1 MRYQKLPP
9 SAALSAVVECYFAW
23 EGDAGEGLKVQSP
36 PNCFNSITFN
46 YENQYFASQNNSVPA
61 QVPRSFVSGQFTSN
75 YSLELK
81 GKIGMVGIVLR
92 PCSIHNIFGIR
103 MSQLV
108 NSRAPLTFLPG
119 LPEAI
124 LWSAV
129 KEQTSVEGRI
139 RILEELM
146 LSYLTVAKANVSV
159 IDEAVDHID
168 SRKGCIT
175 VEEVATFLK
184 ISRRYLEKKFLEKVG
199 VSPKYYARLKR
210 FGALSNKIAHNPK
223 IDWQEIVNEF
233 GFHDQSH
240 LVKEFLEFNQMNP
253 TQYHLLH
260 RELSRFV
267 KE

>member
-1 MRYQKLPP
+1 MRYQKFQPAPTLH
-9 SAALSAVVECYFAW
+9 SLVECYFVW
-23 EGDAGEGLKVQSP
+23 EGDAGEGLNVQSP
-36 PNCFNSITFN
+36 PNCFSSLVFN
-46 YENQYFASQNNSVPA
+46 YKNQYSASQNDTTFSP
-61 QVPRSFVSGQFTSN
+61 VPRAFVSGQFTSN

-81 GKIGMVGIVLR
+81 GPIGVVGIVLK
-92 PCSIHNIFGIR
+92 PCALHNIFGIR

-108 NSRAPLTFLPG
+108 NSRVPLSFLPG

-124 LWSAV
+124 LWTAV
-129 KEQTSVEGRI
+129 KEQSSDEGRI
-139 RILEELM
+139 KILEELM
-146 LSYLTVAKANVSV
+146 LSYVNVAKTNLSV

-168 SRKGCIT
+168 ARKGCVT
-175 VEEVATFLK
+175 VEEVATHLE

-199 VSPKYYARLKR
+199 LSPKFYARLKR
-210 FGALSNKIAHNPK
+210 FAALSNKIAHNPK
-223 IDWQEIVNEF
+223 IDWQEIVAEY

-267 KE
+267 KD